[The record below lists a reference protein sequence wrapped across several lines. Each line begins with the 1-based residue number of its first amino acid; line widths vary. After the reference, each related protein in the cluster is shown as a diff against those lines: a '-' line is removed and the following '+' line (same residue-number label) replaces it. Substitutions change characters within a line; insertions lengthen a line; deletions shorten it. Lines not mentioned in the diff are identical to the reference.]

1 MEKEKEICQ
10 GYLNGLSNKELSE
23 VYNVHRTTIQR
34 ILKRND
40 IKLKKLSETS
50 RKYEIINFKDGIINS
65 SDAYILG
72 LIFSDGNLYRN
83 CIEISLHHKDKQI
96 LSDISK
102 YVYGSEILGYRKGK
116 KMTSNGKVY
125 NCAPQYRFKIT
136 SKEIVNKLRPIGLK
150 ENKSLTLQYPKIE
163 PKFDR
168 DFIRGYFDG
177 DGSISVPKIKSNSRV
192 NFVGSHDFCESLTNK
207 LKEYL
212 DVNISLKQKTNNVS
226 SVNIYGRLQVM
237 EFYNWLYQNDD
248 LKLKRKY
255 ERFSK
260 IY

>member
-1 MEKEKEICQ
+1 MKKKEKEICKD
-10 GYLNGLSNKELSE
+10 YINGLTNKKIAEKYE
-23 VYNVHRTTIQR
+23 VHRTTIQR
-34 ILKRND
+34 ILKRNGVE
-40 IKLKKLSETS
+40 LKSLSETA
-50 RKYEIINFKDGIINS
+50 RKYEIINFNNGITNS
-65 SDAYILG
+65 NDAYILG
-72 LIFSDGNLYRN
+72 LIFSDGNLSRN

-102 YVYGSEILGYRKGK
+102 YVYGTEILGYRKGK
-116 KMTSNGKVY
+116 KMKGY
-125 NCAPQYRFKIT
+125 QCAPQYRFRIT

-150 ENKSLTLQYPKIE
+150 ENKSLTLQYPKIQ

-177 DGSISVPKIKSNSRV
+177 DGSISVPKIKNNSRV
-192 NFVGSHDFCESLTNK
+192 NFVGSHDFCELLSNK

-212 DVNISLKQKTNNVS
+212 DVNVSLKLKTDNVS

-237 EFYNWLYQNDD
+237 KFYNWLYQEDE
-248 LKLKRKY
+248 LKLNRKY
-255 ERFSK
+255 NKFDE